1 MVKLDKNTC
10 YSSVLGAAQ
19 MQSAKIVSAE
29 SNFQFTAFTFGN
41 APGSYSMETKV
52 MCDIKL
58 CLKGNNCS
66 GIDTRKR

>member
-1 MVKLDKNTC
+1 
-10 YSSVLGAAQ
+10 
-19 MQSAKIVSAE
+19 MQSSKIVSAE
-29 SNFQFTAFTFGN
+29 SDFQFTAFTFGN
-41 APGSYSMETKV
+41 APGTYSMETKV